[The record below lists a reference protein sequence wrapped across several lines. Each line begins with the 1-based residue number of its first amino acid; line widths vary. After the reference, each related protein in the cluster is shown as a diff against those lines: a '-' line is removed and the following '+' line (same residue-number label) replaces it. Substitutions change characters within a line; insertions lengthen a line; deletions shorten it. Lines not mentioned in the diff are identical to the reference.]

1 MLKLKVRHMF
11 NPFRNLSNGGAPL
24 EFSPVPSEDNE
35 LIQAIEQAAKRDQW
49 TLSVTPDTE
58 QLHDFWSNVQDDLAD
73 DPSWSTFSE

>member
-11 NPFRNLSNGGAPL
+11 NPFRNLGSGGAQL

-49 TLSVTPDTE
+49 TLSATPDTE